1 MKEQELQLIHKQKEL
16 ANQIQKQQL
25 LAQKLLAENQRKEQE
40 LREQEY
46 LNRNQYRE
54 EYVPAKATQQD
65 IYEAQVGIEG
75 MIRYYK

>member
-25 LAQKLLAENQRKEQE
+25 LAQKLLAENQRKELE
-40 LREQEY
+40 LREQEF

-54 EYVPAKATQQD
+54 EYLPAKAMQQD
-65 IYEAQVGIEG
+65 INKPQVGIKA
-75 MIRYYK
+75 IN